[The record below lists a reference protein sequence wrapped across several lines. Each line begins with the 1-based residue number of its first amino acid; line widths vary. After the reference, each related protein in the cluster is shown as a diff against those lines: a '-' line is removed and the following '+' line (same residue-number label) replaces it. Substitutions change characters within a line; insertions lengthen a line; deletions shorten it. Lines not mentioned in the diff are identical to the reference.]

1 MSGYSES
8 VNAASTEPERVWYEL
23 AIDVHAEAVEPVS
36 ELLGRYGFNQGVA
49 IDEPYVQ
56 DEDGDNLGIDLDKP
70 FTIRTWVADS
80 DFDPSIVEEIRAAL
94 WHLGQMRP
102 VSDVRVSSMAEED
115 WANAWKEH
123 FRTHKIGNRVVIK
136 PPWLEYQP
144 HADEVV
150 VELDPGM
157 AFGTGLH
164 PSTQL
169 TMLGVEETVREGDTV
184 LDIGTGSGILAIA
197 ALKLGARHVDAVDVE
212 TVAVRATAENAERN
226 GVADQVDVRLGSV
239 GPGEP
244 FQGQYDVVFANIIAR
259 ILVELADAIVA
270 ATKPGGAM
278 VLAGI
283 IQEREADV
291 VAAFEALG
299 AAVTTRRQQDDWVSL
314 VLRRAAWRGP
324 TPSRRAVS

>member
-1 MSGYSES
+1 VSGYSES
-8 VNAASTEPERVWYEL
+8 VNAASTDPDRVWYEL

-36 ELLGRYGFNQGVA
+36 ELLGRYGFNHGVS

-56 DEDGDNLGIDLDKP
+56 DKDGDNLEIDLDKP

-80 DFDPSIVEEIRAAL
+80 DFDPALAGEIRSAL

-102 VSDVRVSSMAEED
+102 VSDLRVTTLAEED

-123 FRTHKIGNRVVIK
+123 FRTHKIGNRVVIR
-136 PPWLEYQP
+136 PPWLEYEPQGE
-144 HADEVV
+144 EVV

-169 TMLGVEETVREGDTV
+169 TMLGVEETVDDGDVV
-184 LDIGTGSGILAIA
+184 LDVGTGSGILAIA
-197 ALKLGARHVDAVDVE
+197 ALKLGAKHVDAVDVE
-212 TVAVRATAENAERN
+212 TVAVRATQENAVRN
-226 GVADQVDVRLGSV
+226 GVADRIDVRHGSV

-259 ILVELADAIVA
+259 ILIELAEPITA
-270 ATKPGGAM
+270 ATKPGAPM

-291 VAAFEALG
+291 IAAFEALG
-299 AAVTTRRQQDDWVSL
+299 ATVVNWRQHDDWVSL
-314 VLRRAAWRGP
+314 VLRRNA
-324 TPSRRAVS
+324 